1 MPNAKNPLGR
11 RVGAPQPNANGKLA
25 VCPQPNP
32 TQRKFLKTTPNPT
45 QRNFGQHLQ
54 PWLYYIKTVQVFFK
68 GTMKIC
74 VENTLIFFAVVDLLG
89 PQVFEGLFFTLL

>member
-1 MPNAKNPLGR
+1 MPQNAKKNAPTLQR
-11 RVGAPQPNANGKLA
+11 KKSVGALGHPNPTLTENWRFA
-25 VCPQPNP
+25 PNP

-45 QRNFGQHLQ
+45 QRNFGRNLQ

-74 VENTLIFFAVVDLLG
+74 VENTLIFL
-89 PQVFEGLFFTLL
+89 PWSIY